1 MQADIGAARLRT
13 LTLPVLGM
21 HCASC
26 VSRVERGALSAGGV
40 SEATVN
46 LVQETLSV
54 RFDPDA
60 VTLPE
65 IVRSVE
71 ESGYDVPTE
80 SMQLH
85 VAGMSCA
92 SCVGTVERA
101 VSNVPGVIE
110 AAVNL
115 ATERASVRLIPGMA
129 VKADLETAIER
140 AGYELVDD
148 LAEDRL
154 AEKDEPDGR
163 IASARDRDSR
173 DLLVKA
179 LVALAVGLAALW
191 GSAEFIPAPD
201 LVSEPFFLLA
211 IATPVQFWA
220 GWRFYKG
227 AWKAVRRF
235 SADMNTLIA
244 IGASAAY
251 FYSVALTLRP
261 QVLTGSAAEVA
272 YYYDTAA
279 IIIGLILLGRFLEAR
294 AKGQTS
300 LAIKRLMGLRPDT
313 ARVVRDGAEVTMPV
327 ADVAVGDVVAVRPGE
342 KIPVDGD
349 VLEGES
355 AVDESMVTGES
366 IPVDKGP
373 SDPVIGAT
381 VNTTGSLRVAAT
393 KVGRDAFLSQMISL
407 VEQAQSSKA
416 PVQRLAD
423 RVAARFVPAVLLT
436 ALVTFGVWLAVGP
449 DPVVTHAL
457 TSFVAVLVVA
467 CPCALGLA
475 TPTAIMVGTGKGAE
489 SGILI
494 RSGEALETA
503 GKIDVVILDKT
514 GTITRGTPE
523 LTDIAPVNGMTESE
537 LLGVVAATEADSEH
551 PVGRTIVEAA
561 GRRNIEL
568 RRASGFRSLTGMGV
582 EARVNGA
589 QVLVGTERLLAQRNV
604 SLDGA
609 AAIAESFA
617 AEGKTPLFA
626 AIDGEISGILAV
638 ADVPRPEARDA
649 VLRLRNMGLRVELVT
664 GDRTSTAEMIAAET
678 GVDAVRSEIT
688 PEGKSDIIENLQKRG
703 LRIAMAGD
711 GINDAPA
718 LAKADVGIA
727 MGGGTD
733 IAIESAD
740 ITLVRGDLHGVAD
753 AIQLSRSTLRTI
765 RQNLVWAFGY
775 NVALIP
781 VAAGV
786 LFPVFEIQLTPA
798 LAAGAMA
805 LSSLSVVTNSL
816 RLRRAGSGRIA
827 AMARHSLEGWPPFK
841 STGRG

>member
-342 KIPVDGD
+342 KIPVDGE

-609 AAIAESFA
+609 AAIAESFV

-678 GVDAVRSEIT
+678 GVDAVRSEVT

-703 LRIAMAGD
+703 LRVAMAGD

-786 LFPVFEIQLTPA
+786 LFPVFGIQLTPA

-816 RLRRAGSGRIA
+816 RLRRAGIA
-827 AMARHSLEGWPPFK
+827 R
-841 STGRG
+841 

>member
-1 MQADIGAARLRT
+1 METHTGRAARSLT

-26 VSRVERGALSAGGV
+26 VNSVERGALSAGGV

-46 LVQETLSV
+46 LVHETLSV
-54 RFDPDA
+54 RFDPNA
-60 VTLPE
+60 VTLPD

-80 SMQLH
+80 SMQLQ

-101 VSNVPGVIE
+101 VSNVPGVVE

-115 ATERASVRLIPGMA
+115 ATERASVRLIRGTA
-129 VKADLETAIER
+129 VKADMQTAIEQ

-148 LAEDRL
+148 PAEDRP
-154 AEKDEPDGR
+154 AGRDGG
-163 IASARDRDSR
+163 ITTARDRDSR

-179 LVALAVGLAALW
+179 LAALAVGLAALW
-191 GSAEFIPAPD
+191 GSTAFIPAPD
-201 LVSEPFFLLA
+201 LLSEPFFLLA

-227 AWKAVRRF
+227 TWKSARRL

-251 FYSVALTLRP
+251 FYSVALTLWP

-300 LAIKRLMGLRPDT
+300 LAIKRLVGLRPDT
-313 ARVVRDGAEVTMPV
+313 ARVIRNGAEITVSRSL
-327 ADVAVGDVVAVRPGE
+327 DVVVGDVVAVRPGE
-342 KIPVDGD
+342 RIPVDGE

-366 IPVDKGP
+366 IPVDKVP

-381 VNTTGSLRVAAT
+381 INTTGSLRVAAT
-393 KVGRDAFLSQMISL
+393 RVGRDAFLSQMISL

-436 ALVTFGVWLAVGP
+436 ALVTFGVWVAVGP
-449 DPVVTHAL
+449 EPVITHAL
-457 TSFVAVLVVA
+457 ISFVAVLVVA

-475 TPTAIMVGTGKGAE
+475 TPTAIMVGAGRGAE

-494 RSGEALETA
+494 RGGEALEAA

-514 GTITRGTPE
+514 GTITRGAPE
-523 LTDIAPVNGMTESE
+523 LTDIAPMNGFTESD
-537 LLGVVAATEADSEH
+537 LLGVVAAAEADSEH
-551 PVGRTIVEAA
+551 PVGKAIVEAA
-561 GRRNIEL
+561 ARRNIEL
-568 RRASGFRSLTGMGV
+568 RGASGFRSVTGMGV
-582 EARVNGA
+582 EV
-589 QVLVGTERLLAQRNV
+589 QVDGETVIVGTERLLTQRNV

-609 AAIAESFA
+609 AAIAESFDSQ
-617 AEGKTPLFA
+617 GRTPLFA
-626 AIDGEISGILAV
+626 AVDGEIAGVLAV
-638 ADVPRPEARDA
+638 ADMPRPEARDA

-664 GDRTSTAEMIAAET
+664 GDRANSAAMIAAEV
-678 GVDAVRSEIT
+678 GVDAVRSEVT
-688 PEGKSDIIENLQKRG
+688 PDRKSDIVENLQKQG
-703 LRIAMAGD
+703 LRVATAGD

-727 MGGGTD
+727 MGSGTD

-740 ITLVRGDLHGVAD
+740 ITLVRSDLHGVAD

-765 RQNLVWAFGY
+765 RQNLFWAFGY

-816 RLRRAGSGRIA
+816 RLRRAGTVR
-827 AMARHSLEGWPPFK
+827 
-841 STGRG
+841 

>member
-678 GVDAVRSEIT
+678 GVDAVRSEVT

-703 LRIAMAGD
+703 LRVAMAGD

-786 LFPVFEIQLTPA
+786 LFPVFGIQLTPA

-816 RLRRAGSGRIA
+816 RLRRAGIA
-827 AMARHSLEGWPPFK
+827 R
-841 STGRG
+841 

>member
-678 GVDAVRSEIT
+678 GVDAVRSEVT

-703 LRIAMAGD
+703 LRVAMAGD

-786 LFPVFEIQLTPA
+786 LFPVFGIQLTPA

-816 RLRRAGSGRIA
+816 RLRRAGIVR
-827 AMARHSLEGWPPFK
+827 
-841 STGRG
+841 

>member
-1 MQADIGAARLRT
+1 MPVDAGGAVRLRRV
-13 LTLPVLGM
+13 TLPVLGM

-26 VSRVERGALSAGGV
+26 VSRVERGALSVGGV

-46 LVQETLSV
+46 LVAETLGV
-54 RFDPDA
+54 RFDPDEA
-60 VTLPE
+60 TLPD

-80 SMQLH
+80 SMSLQ
-85 VAGMSCA
+85 VGGMSCA

-101 VSNVPGVIE
+101 VSNVPGVVE

-115 ATERASVRLIPGMA
+115 ATERASVRLIRGMA
-129 VKADLETAIER
+129 VKADLESAIER

-148 LAEDRL
+148 PLEDRP
-154 AEKDEPDGR
+154 AESDEAGGR
-163 IASARDRDSR
+163 TVSARDRDSR

-179 LVALAVGLAALW
+179 LIALTVGLAALW
-191 GSAEFIPAPD
+191 GSTELIPAPD
-201 LVSEPFFLLA
+201 LLSEPLLLLA

-227 AWKAVRRF
+227 AWKSARRF

-251 FYSVALTLRP
+251 FYSVALTLWP
-261 QVLTGSAAEVA
+261 QVVTGSAAEAA

-294 AKGQTS
+294 AKGQAS
-300 LAIKRLMGLRPDT
+300 LAIKRLMGLRPDM
-313 ARVVRDGAEVTMPV
+313 ARVIREGAEMTIPV
-327 ADVAVGDVVAVRPGE
+327 AEVVVGDVVAVRPGE
-342 KIPVDGD
+342 KIPVDGE

-373 SDPVIGAT
+373 NAPVIGAT

-393 KVGRDAFLSQMISL
+393 KVGRDAFLSRMISL

-423 RVAARFVPAVLLT
+423 RVAAWFVPAVLLT
-436 ALVTFGVWLAVGP
+436 ALGTLGVWLAVGP
-449 DPVVTHAL
+449 DPVVTSAL
-457 TSFVAVLVVA
+457 ISFVAVLVVA

-475 TPTAIMVGTGKGAE
+475 TPTAIMVGAGKGAE

-494 RSGEALETA
+494 RGGEALEAA
-503 GKIDVVILDKT
+503 GKIDAVVLDKT
-514 GTITRGTPE
+514 GTVTRGTPK
-523 LTDIAPVNGMTESE
+523 LTDIAPMNGITESD
-537 LLGVVAATEADSEH
+537 LLGMVAAAEADSEH
-551 PVGRTIVEAA
+551 PVGRAVVEAA

-568 RRASGFRSLTGMGV
+568 RSASEFASVTGMGV
-582 EARVNGA
+582 EARIDGEKV
-589 QVLVGTERLLAQRNV
+589 VVGTERLLAQRNV
-604 SLDGA
+604 PLDGA
-609 AAIAESFA
+609 ATIAEAFDA
-617 AEGKTPLFA
+617 QGKTPLFA
-626 AIDGEISGILAV
+626 AIDGQISGVLAV

-649 VLRLRNMGLRVELVT
+649 VRRLRNMGLHVQLVT
-664 GDRTSTAEMIAAET
+664 GDRANTAGMIAAEI
-678 GVDAVRSEIT
+678 GVDAVRAEIA
-688 PEGKSDIIENLQKRG
+688 PEGKSDIIENLQKQG
-703 LRIAMAGD
+703 LRVAMAGD

-765 RQNLVWAFGY
+765 RQNLFWAFGY

-781 VAAGV
+781 VAAGALYPV
-786 LFPVFEIQLTPA
+786 LGIQLTPA

-816 RLRRAGSGRIA
+816 RLRRAGV
-827 AMARHSLEGWPPFK
+827 ARWP
-841 STGRG
+841 R

>member
-54 RFDPDA
+54 RFDPDV

-604 SLDGA
+604 SLDGG

-678 GVDAVRSEIT
+678 GVDAVRSEVT

-703 LRIAMAGD
+703 LRVAMAGD

-786 LFPVFEIQLTPA
+786 LFPVFGIQLTPA

-816 RLRRAGSGRIA
+816 RLRRAGIVR
-827 AMARHSLEGWPPFK
+827 
-841 STGRG
+841 

>member
-163 IASARDRDSR
+163 IASARDRGSR

-251 FYSVALTLRP
+251 FYSVALTLWP

-423 RVAARFVPAVLLT
+423 RVAAQFVPAVLLT

-568 RRASGFRSLTGMGV
+568 RRASGFSFVNRHGGRS
-582 EARVNGA
+582 
-589 QVLVGTERLLAQRNV
+589 
-604 SLDGA
+604 
-609 AAIAESFA
+609 
-617 AEGKTPLFA
+617 
-626 AIDGEISGILAV
+626 SG
-638 ADVPRPEARDA
+638 
-649 VLRLRNMGLRVELVT
+649 
-664 GDRTSTAEMIAAET
+664 
-678 GVDAVRSEIT
+678 
-688 PEGKSDIIENLQKRG
+688 
-703 LRIAMAGD
+703 
-711 GINDAPA
+711 
-718 LAKADVGIA
+718 
-727 MGGGTD
+727 
-733 IAIESAD
+733 
-740 ITLVRGDLHGVAD
+740 
-753 AIQLSRSTLRTI
+753 
-765 RQNLVWAFGY
+765 
-775 NVALIP
+775 
-781 VAAGV
+781 
-786 LFPVFEIQLTPA
+786 
-798 LAAGAMA
+798 
-805 LSSLSVVTNSL
+805 
-816 RLRRAGSGRIA
+816 
-827 AMARHSLEGWPPFK
+827 
-841 STGRG
+841 

>member
-494 RSGEALETA
+494 RSGEALEA
-503 GKIDVVILDKT
+503 SGKIDAVVLDKT
-514 GTITRGTPE
+514 GTITRGAPE
-523 LTDIAPVNGMTESE
+523 LTDVAPMNGVTES
-537 LLGVVAATEADSEH
+537 
-551 PVGRTIVEAA
+551 
-561 GRRNIEL
+561 
-568 RRASGFRSLTGMGV
+568 
-582 EARVNGA
+582 
-589 QVLVGTERLLAQRNV
+589 
-604 SLDGA
+604 
-609 AAIAESFA
+609 
-617 AEGKTPLFA
+617 
-626 AIDGEISGILAV
+626 
-638 ADVPRPEARDA
+638 
-649 VLRLRNMGLRVELVT
+649 
-664 GDRTSTAEMIAAET
+664 
-678 GVDAVRSEIT
+678 
-688 PEGKSDIIENLQKRG
+688 
-703 LRIAMAGD
+703 
-711 GINDAPA
+711 
-718 LAKADVGIA
+718 
-727 MGGGTD
+727 
-733 IAIESAD
+733 
-740 ITLVRGDLHGVAD
+740 DL
-753 AIQLSRSTLRTI
+753 
-765 RQNLVWAFGY
+765 
-775 NVALIP
+775 
-781 VAAGV
+781 
-786 LFPVFEIQLTPA
+786 
-798 LAAGAMA
+798 
-805 LSSLSVVTNSL
+805 
-816 RLRRAGSGRIA
+816 
-827 AMARHSLEGWPPFK
+827 ARHGC
-841 STGRG
+841 RR